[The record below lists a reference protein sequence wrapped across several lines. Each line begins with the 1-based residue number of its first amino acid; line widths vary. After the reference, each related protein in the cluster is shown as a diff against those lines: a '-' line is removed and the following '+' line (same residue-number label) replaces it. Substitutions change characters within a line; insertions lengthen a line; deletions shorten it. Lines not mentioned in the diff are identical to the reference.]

1 MATFLVAK
9 KKLWGQ
15 IPNTTHPLSPVF
27 NYNDG
32 KKDLLCYDCIML
44 GWWLEPKYK

>member
-32 KKDLLCYDCIML
+32 KKDLPCYDCIML
-44 GWWLEPKYK
+44 SWWLEPKYK

>member
-32 KKDLLCYDCIML
+32 KKDLPCYDCIML
-44 GWWLEPKYK
+44 GWWLEPKNK